1 MEPELRRGDEVLDG
15 FRVTKVICNKDSYA
29 LYKVEG
35 KRYALCVSGA
45 VVDFWITGEWLPK
58 EFVKDRF
65 QPFQNGYCYFSDEGF
80 KIFTALWGP
89 YPEDTEEIEEFACGL
104 KDFRQ
109 KYGENHLPNLAF
121 IEKLGLMLP
130 LPSDD
135 DGQVTAGNLF
145 GKWMTG
151 GASVDVCD
159 SHSKVKVFC
168 DWLDE
173 DDINRFVK
181 MAGLDSELSKK
192 TGKEQKQAKVE
203 VKEKE
208 MTYEGDFYLPGREK
222 LSKFFNDRIVDFL
235 RHQGEY
241 QRMGIH
247 TMPAVLLYG
256 KPGSGKTYAVEQL
269 AQYLKLPYYEIDQAP
284 SVLVIDEIEAY
295 VGQRTSNSQSFNIEE
310 VDEFLRNIPRAIEAK
325 VIVFG
330 MTNHLEMIDSAIL
343 RKGRFDEIIE
353 VGMPIR
359 DEVFAV
365 LEDKFG
371 NLPLADDIDI
381 SKYAQKLAGHPM
393 SDISYV
399 IREAGRTAVRARES
413 VITDEIVMQVINRMT
428 TQNKQESTDHKT
440 IGF

>member
-1 MEPELRRGDEVLDG
+1 MA
-15 FRVTKVICNKDSYA
+15 S
-29 LYKVEG
+29 
-35 KRYALCVSGA
+35 
-45 VVDFWITGEWLPK
+45 
-58 EFVKDRF
+58 
-65 QPFQNGYCYFSDEGF
+65 
-80 KIFTALWGP
+80 P
-89 YPEDTEEIEEFACGL
+89 YIHDT
-104 KDFRQ
+104 
-109 KYGENHLPNLAF
+109 
-121 IEKLGLMLP
+121 
-130 LPSDD
+130 
-135 DGQVTAGNLF
+135 
-145 GKWMTG
+145 
-151 GASVDVCD
+151 
-159 SHSKVKVFC
+159 
-168 DWLDE
+168 
-173 DDINRFVK
+173 
-181 MAGLDSELSKK
+181 SKK
-192 TGKEQKQAKVE
+192 IGEVFQKA
-203 VKEKE
+203 
-208 MTYEGDFYLPGREK
+208 
-222 LSKFFNDRIVDFL
+222 
-235 RHQGEY
+235 
-241 QRMGIH
+241 
-247 TMPAVLLYG
+247 
-256 KPGSGKTYAVEQL
+256 
-269 AQYLKLPYYEIDQAP
+269 IDQAP